1 MTSTHISCQYSQANA
16 FICKET
22 LMVIDIREVRPHD
35 KAEWLQL
42 WQGYT
47 RFYGSPQPEEV
58 TECTWQRMLDVNS
71 SVLGRVAVVDDA
83 VVGFAICVLHEG
95 TWVTTPICYL
105 EDLFVD
111 PAFRGQGIARTMI
124 KSLQSEGAD
133 KGWSRLYWLRAVIIP
148 PVICM
153 MSLPRLTITYATGS
167 RLSPEAVRGC

>member
-1 MTSTHISCQYSQANA
+1 MH
-16 FICKET
+16 
-22 LMVIDIREVRPHD
+22 R
-35 KAEWLQL
+35 
-42 WQGYT
+42 
-47 RFYGSPQPEEV
+47 
-58 TECTWQRMLDVNS
+58 QRMLDVNS

-95 TWVTTPICYL
+95 TRVTTPICYL

-124 KSLQSEGAD
+124 KSRCKA
-133 KGWSRLYWLRAVIIP
+133 KGRTKAGRGCTGIRAVIIP

>member
-58 TECTWQRMLDVNS
+58 TECTWQRMLDVKS
-71 SVLGRVAVVDDA
+71 SVLGRVA
-83 VVGFAICVLHEG
+83 GG
-95 TWVTTPICYL
+95 
-105 EDLFVD
+105 
-111 PAFRGQGIARTMI
+111 G
-124 KSLQSEGAD
+124 
-133 KGWSRLYWLRAVIIP
+133 
-148 PVICM
+148 
-153 MSLPRLTITYATGS
+153 
-167 RLSPEAVRGC
+167 